1 MDIKIINSI
10 NNEVYVPLQGLSIL
24 EDNGKIRVVSGAQ
37 IIGYYSIKGPVSDF
51 KSILDK
57 INQAFVEQQEVFDLT
72 EYLSLYE
79 EE

>member
-1 MDIKIINSI
+1 MDIKIINSVS
-10 NNEVYVPLQGLSIL
+10 NEVYIPLQGLSIL

-37 IIGYYSIKGPVSDF
+37 IIGYYSIKGSVSDF
-51 KSILDK
+51 NVILGK
-57 INQAFVEQQEVFDLT
+57 INQAFVKQQEVFDLT